1 MKNFRFIYLFIV
13 LYFASATGNGF
24 AQKFEGTLFYKI
36 YYIPGSKMV
45 KTSDLE
51 IQYGNREI
59 VSISNGYY
67 KTVRQFGDQVLKTSI
82 YDNTHHINYI
92 QPNHADYLVKDE
104 VSSDISNRLVKLD
117 TNAVIGIYPCSV
129 YRFVKTALKV
139 TFFVSKEKYAG
150 KNPDNSWFTYP
161 TLFQGPV
168 VKLVVEYPDYTMV
181 QELSSVEAKLLDKK
195 VFETGDAMIVIP
207 SDDINNG
214 TLEPTQRRE
223 LMQCLYKS
231 IGYPGFLQLSNT
243 EGKIAV
249 ELLINQTGELK
260 NINIR
265 TEYFKKQE
273 ESIRI
278 YSTQKIRSL
287 EHKTLNKVLPLV
299 KQCLAGYKFE
309 VPVSGGVKV
318 NTLFR
323 IPFTFSKN
331 AADVAEENQDMDD
344 QDIDDAFYDDFEEFY

>member
-1 MKNFRFIYLFIV
+1 MFIA
-13 LYFASATGNGF
+13 LYFASIAGNGF
-24 AQKFEGTLFYKI
+24 AQKFEGTLSYKI

-59 VSISNGYY
+59 VSIRNGYY
-67 KTVRQFGDQVLKTSI
+67 KTLRQYGDQVLKTSV
-82 YDNTHHINYI
+82 YDNTNHINYI
-92 QPNHADYLVKDE
+92 QPKQADYWIKDQ
-104 VSSDISNRLVKLD
+104 VSSDISKRLVKLD
-117 TNAVIGIYPCSV
+117 TNAVIGLYPCSV
-129 YRFVKTALKV
+129 YRFVKTALKA

-181 QELSSVEAKLLDKK
+181 QELSKVEAKTLDNKE
-195 VFETGDAMIVIP
+195 FETGDAMIVIP
-207 SDDINNG
+207 ADDITNN

-223 LMQCLYKS
+223 LLQCLYKS
-231 IGYPGFLQLSNT
+231 IGYPGFLQFSNT

-249 ELLINQTGELK
+249 ELLLDQAGELK

-278 YSTQKIRSL
+278 YNTQKIRSL
-287 EHKTLNKVLPLV
+287 EHKTQGKVLPLV
-299 KQCLAGYKFE
+299 KQCMTGYKFE
-309 VPVSGGVKV
+309 APLSGGVKV

-331 AADVAEENQDMDD
+331 AADVAEENQDMDE